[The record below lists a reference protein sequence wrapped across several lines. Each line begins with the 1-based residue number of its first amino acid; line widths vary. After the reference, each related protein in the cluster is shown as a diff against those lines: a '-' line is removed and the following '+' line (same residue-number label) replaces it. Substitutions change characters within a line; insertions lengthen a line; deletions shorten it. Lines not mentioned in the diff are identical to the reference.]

1 MEVAVIKSKLS
12 VPQPGF
18 LSACVLGAALFLPQ
32 HTAGRQQSSAPAREQ
47 KKPEPEQRE
56 KAKPVPPREAKTPV
70 NRPEEQAPE
79 KSPPEQTQ
87 RPAPIQPR
95 EGKDSRPPAQ
105 EKQEGEK
112 EAQPPATGAP
122 TPAQAEKAK
131 GTPTAA
137 PTAAQP
143 SPTAQPSLATEET
156 PAQVR
161 PTEKP
166 IQELTSQPAQGQAGA
181 PSPVTTTPP
190 AAGDDRAQWSFRRE
204 MEALAQTL
212 SFGKIILS
220 LLFLLLGYFANKLVA
235 LLAARAGGR
244 RNVYAEWLR
253 RVAPF
258 VSFSLWFAVA
268 LAIVQIFTQPLFA
281 LALLITAALASAFAS
296 QPLLRDL
303 AGGLVILFEHPF
315 RLGDHITVGDHQ
327 GEVKEIG
334 LRAFQLASSN
344 GALIAVPNAAILR
357 QPIINASRGM
367 VEGRVTINLP
377 LPDGIDLEHARRVAF
392 EAAILS
398 PYACI
403 HKPVEVYTDEQ
414 RQNDMRARII
424 IQAYVFDARYERQL
438 RSDTVERA
446 RRGFQ
451 SLRRVTSDA
460 QRLPD

>member
-1 MEVAVIKSKLS
+1 
-12 VPQPGF
+12 
-18 LSACVLGAALFLPQ
+18 
-32 HTAGRQQSSAPAREQ
+32 
-47 KKPEPEQRE
+47 
-56 KAKPVPPREAKTPV
+56 
-70 NRPEEQAPE
+70 
-79 KSPPEQTQ
+79 
-87 RPAPIQPR
+87 
-95 EGKDSRPPAQ
+95 
-105 EKQEGEK
+105 
-112 EAQPPATGAP
+112 
-122 TPAQAEKAK
+122 
-131 GTPTAA
+131 
-137 PTAAQP
+137 
-143 SPTAQPSLATEET
+143 
-156 PAQVR
+156 
-161 PTEKP
+161 
-166 IQELTSQPAQGQAGA
+166 
-181 PSPVTTTPP
+181 
-190 AAGDDRAQWSFRRE
+190 
-204 MEALAQTL
+204 MEALAQTF

-220 LLFLLLGYFANKLVA
+220 LLFLLLGYFANMLVA

-253 RVAPF
+253 RVTPF

-268 LAIVQIFTQPLFA
+268 LAIVQIFTQSLFA
-281 LALLITAALASAFAS
+281 LALLIIVAALASAFAS

-303 AGGLVILFEHPF
+303 IGGLVILFEHPF

-357 QPIINASRGM
+357 QPVVNASPGM

-424 IQAYVFDARYERQL
+424 IQAYVFDARYERRL